1 MAKSKVKID
10 GLAKAVEEIL
20 SDYES
25 NVNVKMEEAL
35 REAGKIGQREV
46 KDLSPV
52 HTEQYTGRRG
62 EKRSPGKYKKSWRT
76 RYSQENAHKGTVE
89 VYASGHEY
97 SLTHLL
103 ENGHAKRNGGRV
115 AAIPHIAP
123 AQELAEKEFEKKFKE
138 YVGGIE

>member
-1 MAKSKVKID
+1 MSSTKVKID
-10 GLAKAVEEIL
+10 GLSKAVEEIL
-20 SDYES
+20 SDYNT
-25 NVNVKMEEAL
+25 NVNVKMAEAL
-35 REAGKIGQREV
+35 KEAGKIGRQEV

-52 HTEQYTGRRG
+52 HTEPYTGKRG
-62 EKRSPGKYKKSWRT
+62 SRSPGTYKKSWRT
-76 RYSQENAHKGTVE
+76 RYTQENAHKGTVE

-123 AQELAEKEFEKKFKE
+123 AQEIAEKEFEKKFSE